1 MDKLRICI
9 NSQTPLVR
17 FRAQYHELI
26 EKYGS
31 LPDPLPLEML
41 SEGEDYVFTP
51 GGVPVMVYPLLKK
64 MMGEGLASSPHWISL
79 NPNAPERVVVDGIA
93 IHSISLEPKELGS
106 YGRSKERIWQET
118 HDLDITSQDLRDFVD
133 YAKYNWLCTEKMFEI
148 LKDVDIFYVHDF
160 QQLQVGAMIGVAAP
174 TVFRWHIPFN
184 LDRVSKYLRNFI
196 VRSIEGFDAIVVSCK
211 RDLEGLIRAGYRG
224 SAHQIYP
231 YVDQR
236 IWADPGERELEEF
249 CSRYG
254 INEDDRVVL
263 VVARMDRMKGQDVA
277 IKAAAKIKDP
287 VKLILVGDGSFSG
300 SKRGGL
306 ALPKGA
312 VWRGELETLA
322 KQLGVSEK
330 IIFTGYLSQKD
341 LRVPY
346 KRSDVVVLPSN
357 KEGFGLVTIEGWLY
371 KKPVV
376 VSKGA
381 GSSELVNEG
390 INGYTFKPGDHEE
403 LAEKLKLLLDN
414 QEDAARM
421 GERGFDTARRC
432 YIDDGMKRVYEVLSE
447 TNKEF
452 GK

>member
-17 FRAQYHELI
+17 FRLQYNELL

-51 GGVPVMVYPLLKK
+51 GGVPVMVYPLLKE
-64 MMGEGLASSPHWISL
+64 MMGEGLISSPHWISL
-79 NPNAPERVVVDGIA
+79 SPNAPERVTVNGITM
-93 IHSISLEPKELGS
+93 HSISLGPKKLGS
-106 YGRSKERIWQET
+106 YGRSKERVWQET
-118 HDLDITSQDLRDFVD
+118 HDLQVTSTDLKDFVA
-133 YAKYNWLCTEKMFEI
+133 YAEYNWLCTEKMFSI

-174 TVFRWHIPFN
+174 AVFRWHIPFN

-196 VRSIEGFDAIVVSCK
+196 VRSIEGFDAIVVSCR

-224 SAHQIYP
+224 RAHQIYP

-236 IWADPGERELEEF
+236 IWTDPAESEVEEF
-249 CSRYG
+249 CYRYG
-254 INEDDRVVL
+254 IKEDEKVVL
-263 VVARMDRMKGQDVA
+263 VVARMDKMKGQDTA
-277 IKAAAKIKDP
+277 IRALAKIKDP
-287 VKLILVGDGSFSG
+287 VKLLLVGDGSFSG

-312 VWRGELETLA
+312 VWRAELENLA
-322 KQLGVSEK
+322 KQLGVGEK
-330 IIFTGYLSQKD
+330 VVFTGYLSQRD
-341 LRVPY
+341 LRIPY

-390 INGYTFKPGDHEE
+390 INGYTLEPGDHEA
-403 LAEKLKLLLDN
+403 LVEKIKFLLSK

-432 YIDDGMKRVYEVLSE
+432 YIDEGMKKVYEVLNE
-447 TNKEF
+447 ARKEF